1 MSTQLGVN
9 GFGRI
14 GRLVCRAA
22 IEHKDATVV
31 AVNDPFLSVEY
42 AAYQFKYDSVHG
54 RFPGT
59 VEVDG
64 DCLVVDGTRIK
75 FFSCRDPTDI
85 PWGEA
90 GAEIVCESTGIFTTI
105 EKASMHLKG
114 GAKKVVISAPSG
126 DAPMFVMGV
135 NNKKYAGETIF
146 SNASCTTNC
155 LAPLAKVLNDKFGI
169 VEGLMTT
176 IHAGTANQLVVD
188 GPAKGGKDW
197 RAGRCAL
204 NNSIPASTGAAKA
217 VGKVLP
223 ELNGKLTGMAIRVS
237 THTGTRQS
245 CFLRF
250 ANQFLQSFILFHC
263 RSIDIHLTQ
272 IDSLHDFYS
281 IQPQIPTADVSIV
294 DLTFRSEKAA
304 TKEEI
309 LAALKEASEGDM
321 KGVLGYTED
330 AVVSS
335 DFIHDPASSTVDA
348 SACIFLND
356 HFHKIISWYD
366 NEWGY
371 SNRLVDLAVYT
382 TSA

>member
-1 MSTQLGVN
+1 MSTKMGIN

-22 IEHKDATVV
+22 IENPESTVV

-59 VEVDG
+59 VTVDG
-64 DCLVVDGTRIK
+64 DCLVVDGVKIK
-75 FFSCRDPTDI
+75 FFACRDPTEI

-90 GAEIVCESTGIFTTI
+90 GADIVCESTGIFTSI
-105 EKASMHLKG
+105 EKASFHLKG

-135 NNKKYAGETIF
+135 NNDKYAGEIVF

-169 VEGLMTT
+169 IEGLMTT

-237 THTGTRQS
+237 TLKTKYNPGIIF
-245 CFLRF
+245 FLLSSIISPFTHSIFSYFDSHNPFSFISLTMNVNNR
-250 ANQFLQSFILFHC
+250 FLQLMFLL
-263 RSIDIHLTQ
+263 SI
-272 IDSLHDFYS
+272 
-281 IQPQIPTADVSIV
+281 
-294 DLTFRSEKAA
+294 
-304 TKEEI
+304 
-309 LAALKEASEGDM
+309 
-321 KGVLGYTED
+321 
-330 AVVSS
+330 
-335 DFIHDPASSTVDA
+335 
-348 SACIFLND
+348 
-356 HFHKIISWYD
+356 
-366 NEWGY
+366 
-371 SNRLVDLAVYT
+371 
-382 TSA
+382 

>member
-1 MSTQLGVN
+1 MSTKMGIN

-22 IEHKDATVV
+22 IENPESTVV

-59 VEVDG
+59 VTVDG
-64 DCLVVDGTRIK
+64 DCLVVDGVKIK
-75 FFSCRDPTDI
+75 FFACRDPTEI

-90 GAEIVCESTGIFTTI
+90 GADIVCESTGIFTSI
-105 EKASMHLKG
+105 EKASFHLKG

-135 NNKKYAGETIF
+135 NNDKYAGEIVF

-169 VEGLMTT
+169 IEGLMTT

-223 ELNGKLTGMAIRVS
+223 ELDGKLTGMAIR
-237 THTGTRQS
+237 
-245 CFLRF
+245 
-250 ANQFLQSFILFHC
+250 
-263 RSIDIHLTQ
+263 
-272 IDSLHDFYS
+272 
-281 IQPQIPTADVSIV
+281 IPTADVSIV
-294 DLTFRSEKAA
+294 DLTVRTEKGAS
-304 TKEEI
+304 KEEI
-309 LAALKEASEGDM
+309 LGALKAAAEGEM
-321 KGVLGYTED
+321 KGVLDYTDEKL
-330 AVVSS
+330 VSS
-335 DFIHDPASSTVDA
+335 DFIHEKASSTVDA
-348 SACIFLND
+348 GACIFLND
-356 HFHKIISWYD
+356 NFFKIIAWYD

-371 SNRLVDLAVYT
+371 SNRLVDLAIYA
-382 TSA
+382 SK